1 MIGVRGSGCSM
12 PITDATASASDIV
25 SGKVAYGN
33 NGRIV
38 GTHTESKI
46 TDATASAA
54 DIVSGKVA
62 YNNYGRIVGTHTES
76 KITDATASAKDIVS
90 GKVAYN
96 NYGRV
101 TGTLDTSNLFKSVNI
116 TIQQGEY
123 AWTDR
128 DDDVFIYYGKK
139 GHVTYSKQEDAYG
152 IQTRDW
158 KYMAQRANWI
168 NHTSLA
174 NLGIKSI
181 VGYSHWSVSNQ
192 KYVTTYTQY
201 QLPTEYVYDI
211 IDLSCTSNEYKR
223 MDATHWYLDN
233 THTNPDVG
241 LFISTTDAY
250 VIVDSYNSDTV
261 AYKVTMSAETITI
274 YYV

>member
-1 MIGVRGSGCSM
+1 MIGIRGAGANI

-54 DIVSGKVA
+54 DIVYGKVA

-76 KITDATASAKDIVS
+76 KITDATATAKDIVS

-96 NYGRV
+96 NNGRV

-116 TIQQGEY
+116 TIQRGEY
-123 AWTDR
+123 SWTDR

-139 GHVTYSKQEDAYG
+139 GHVTYSKCDDKYG
-152 IQTRDW
+152 IQSENQ

-174 NLGIKSI
+174 NFGIKSI
-181 VGYSHWSVSNQ
+181 VGYSYWSVSNQ
-192 KYVTTYTQY
+192 RYVTTYTQY
-201 QLPTEYVYDI
+201 QLPTEYVYDT
-211 IDLSCTSNEYKR
+211 IDLSCRSDEYAQKYSIEWTF
-223 MDATHWYLDN
+223 D
-233 THTNPDVG
+233 HTENHPEVG

-250 VIVDSYNSDTV
+250 VIVDTNDSNTV
-261 AYKVTMSAETITI
+261 AYKVTMSDETITI